1 MESPEACENDADK
14 KMATL
19 SPQECRDMDF
29 TCFESRLND
38 SNINTDQVKRV
49 SSAFL
54 TIPFTCYLYLQR
66 LISVLFLATL

>member
-19 SPQECRDMDF
+19 SPQECLDMDF

-49 SSAFL
+49 SSASM
-54 TIPFTCYLYLQR
+54 TILLKS
-66 LISVLFLATL
+66 L